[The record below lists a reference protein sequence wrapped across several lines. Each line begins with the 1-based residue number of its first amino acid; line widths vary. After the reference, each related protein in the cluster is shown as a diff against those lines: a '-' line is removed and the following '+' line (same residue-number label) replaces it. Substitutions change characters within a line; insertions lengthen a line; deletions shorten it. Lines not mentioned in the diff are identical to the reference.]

1 MNEFLQEMFSRT
13 AVVGSGAGLLVF
25 GATLWAFP
33 FSFKKVMTARRT
45 YAAQLR
51 AVGEE
56 EKAAIFEVETTSLV
70 RRGRLTGHIL
80 VGAGVAVLAVEF
92 LFRS

>member
-1 MNEFLQEMFSRT
+1 MSEFLQEMFSRT

-25 GATLWAFP
+25 GVTLWASP
-33 FSFKKVMTARRT
+33 FSFKKVMAIRRT

-51 AVGEE
+51 ASGEE
-56 EKAAIFEVETTSLV
+56 DKAVLFEVETTALV
-70 RRGRLTGHIL
+70 RRCRFTGQIL

-92 LFRS
+92 LFRA